1 MNILEGVWSPLFCFG
16 AKDLQALSLL
26 FFLWCISTVSL
37 CAFHSLS
44 FFFPIFWI
52 EFLFSFLL
60 FLIPSATSYCSFG
73 SNSLQLFLE
82 ITQRT
87 CLQCRRSK
95 FDPWVGTIPWRR
107 EWQPTSVFLPREY
120 HGQKSL
126 VGNSPRGPKESDTTE
141 QLTHPHVN
149 MLT

>member
-1 MNILEGVWSPLFCFG
+1 MYDLHCFVLG
-16 AKDLQALSLL
+16 QRIFRLCLCSSSFDVFLLSHYVLSILSL
-26 FFLWCISTVSL
+26 
-37 CAFHSLS
+37 